1 MKLVKYTRPVDRTL
15 DPFGWNLPSIVDRF
29 LQEFTG
35 DDAWSSVRI
44 PRTNIRETDSAWEFV
59 MEMPGVSKKD
69 VEVAVE
75 GDRLVVRAESKSH
88 REQEDRDLVRR
99 EFQAYRYERDFGIG
113 TDVDRDKIRAHMENG
128 ILTVTLP
135 KVPEKVG
142 RKVEVE

>member
-29 LQEFTG
+29 LSEFTG
-35 DDAWSSVRI
+35 EDAWSSVRV
-44 PRTNIRETDSAWEFV
+44 PRTNIRETDNAWEFI
-59 MEMPGVSKKD
+59 MEMPGVNKKD

-75 GDRLVVRAESKSH
+75 GDRLVVRAESKMEH
-88 REQEDRDLVRR
+88 EDKNLVRR

-113 TDVDRDKIRAHMENG
+113 TDVDRDKIKAHMENG